1 MGRLAVRLGP
11 GRIEARGLS
20 AGSPC
25 RLTSAPAL
33 ESQWQ
38 RLAGQATQ
46 ECTRG
51 LRLRL
56 QGRLGEPLELGVEWA
71 EGLDQAATCQIKL
84 RSVSTLQAVG
94 EQALDQPKLQTQLG
108 APWRHLLEVGAAG
121 ACARGSVFSAGS
133 PAQQVA
139 PRPS

>member
-1 MGRLAVRLGP
+1 MGRLAERLGP

-56 QGRLGEPLELGVEWA
+56 QGRLGEPLELGV
-71 EGLDQAATCQIKL
+71 GLACGNCDRSRGFPAWHRAIFLNTSNEDPRRGGRTDHHLTC
-84 RSVSTLQAVG
+84 
-94 EQALDQPKLQTQLG
+94 
-108 APWRHLLEVGAAG
+108 
-121 ACARGSVFSAGS
+121 
-133 PAQQVA
+133 
-139 PRPS
+139 